1 MDSEKKVWQSKTF
14 WFALLFGVVQVAGL
28 FGFADYSPSDDVQ
41 EIVNIIVA
49 VVVIVLRFLSNKK
62 IRL

>member
-1 MDSEKKVWQSKTF
+1 MDSEKKFWQSKTF
-14 WFALLFGVVQVAGL
+14 WFALLFGIVQVAGL
-28 FGFADYSPSDDVQ
+28 FGFADYSPGDDVQ
-41 EIVNIIVA
+41 EIVNIVVA